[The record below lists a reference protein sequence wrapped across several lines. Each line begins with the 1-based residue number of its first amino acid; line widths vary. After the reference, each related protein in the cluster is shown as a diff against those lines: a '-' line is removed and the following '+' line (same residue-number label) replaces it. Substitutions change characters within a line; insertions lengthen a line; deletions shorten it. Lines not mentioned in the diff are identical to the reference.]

1 MKLKTKIF
9 NTFVINICITLLLS
23 SLFINILF
31 KTTLNSFVES
41 QRETEFNKIAEDI
54 STITYLQNG
63 PITSPT
69 LRLYAKN
76 QSININI
83 YDNNNNLQAEFYGIK
98 NMDYEDSNYITKKF
112 SLVDKSNNKYG
123 YIEIGYMENT
133 YLYNKS
139 ISLFYNKTIKYYG
152 FALIISLVFGFVIS
166 LLFSKKITD
175 PIMEINKATKKI
187 RSGEYDVK
195 IKEYNIYEIEE
206 LSNNLTYL
214 SNTLKLQEELR
225 SNYAEDIAHE
235 LRTPLTNLQLH
246 LEGIKD
252 DVIELDDQIVL
263 LLINEVKRLNNMVD
277 SLQNTF
283 NDSSK
288 MLEPDFENFNL
299 AEEILSVSNSFR
311 PAMDDKNIKL
321 HLDLD
326 NDIEIYSDKDKLHH
340 VLNNLISN
348 AIKAIDQDGNVNI
361 ITKHYHNRIVM
372 TIQDDGVGIPEK
384 DIPHIFDRFYRVDS
398 ARNSSAGGH
407 GLGLTITK
415 TYLDLMEANITV
427 HSMPNKGTEFTITFK
442 KS

>member
-9 NTFVINICITLLLS
+9 NTLVINICITLILS

-63 PITSPT
+63 PISSST
-69 LRLYAKN
+69 LKLYAKN
-76 QSININI
+76 ESININI
-83 YDNNNNLQAEFYGIK
+83 YDNKNKLQAEFYGIK
-98 NMDYEDSNYITKKF
+98 EPEYKNSNYITKKF
-112 SLVDKSNNKYG
+112 SLVNKTGQNYG
-123 YIEIGYMENT
+123 YIEIGYMEDT

-152 FALIISLVFGFVIS
+152 FALVISLLFGFIIS

-175 PIMEINKATKKI
+175 PIMEINKATKRI
-187 RSGEYDVK
+187 RSGEYDGK

-214 SNTLKLQEELR
+214 ANTLKLQEELR

-252 DVIELDDQIVL
+252 QVIELDEDIVL
-263 LLINEVKRLNNMVD
+263 LLINEVKRLNSMVD
-277 SLQNTF
+277 GLQNTF

-288 MLEPDFENFNL
+288 MLELNIEKFNL

-311 PAMDDKNIKL
+311 PAMDDKNIHL

-326 NDIEIYSDKDKLHH
+326 NDLELVTDKDKLHH

-348 AIKAIDQDGNVNI
+348 AIKAIDENGNVTI
-361 ITKHYHNRIVM
+361 ISKDYHNRIVL
-372 TIQDDGVGIPEK
+372 TIQDDGVGIPAK
-384 DIPHIFDRFYRVDS
+384 DLPHIFDRFYRVDS
-398 ARNSSAGGH
+398 ARNSNAGGH
-407 GLGLTITK
+407 GLGLAITK
-415 TYLDLMEANITV
+415 TYTDLMEANITV
-427 HSMPNKGTEFTITFK
+427 HSMPQKGTEFTITFRK
-442 KS
+442 N